1 MVKLSLE
8 SAVAHYILGDIR
20 PEDLPALAE
29 RAVIAGF
36 ESPAMA
42 ELAYSLNKENE
53 FIEKKFFNALEEL
66 KIKKPSRIEAGLAV
80 AREIAIS
87 IVEERIN
94 PYEGA
99 RRIWWDVYVKIPQ
112 LKQLIPFVGMA
123 SEFEDDNN
131 HKDDYSKMI
140 LREARKLI
148 AEV

>member
-1 MVKLSLE
+1 MVKLNLE
-8 SAVAHYILGDIR
+8 SAVAHYLLGDIR
-20 PEDLPALAE
+20 PEDLPAVAQ

-53 FIEKKFFNALEEL
+53 FLERKFFNALEEL
-66 KIKKPSRIEAGLAV
+66 KIKKPSRVEAGLAI
-80 AREIAIS
+80 AREIATS
-87 IVEERIN
+87 IVEERIT

-123 SEFEDDNN
+123 SEFEDDSN
-131 HKDDYSKMI
+131 HRDNYSQMI
-140 LREARKLI
+140 LQEARKLM